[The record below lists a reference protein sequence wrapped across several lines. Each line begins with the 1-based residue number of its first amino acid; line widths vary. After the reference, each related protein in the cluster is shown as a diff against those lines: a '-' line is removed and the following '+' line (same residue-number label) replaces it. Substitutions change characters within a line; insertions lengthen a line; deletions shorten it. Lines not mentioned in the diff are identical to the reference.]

1 MKTKIRHLA
10 LLVAGCLA
18 PVMASA
24 TNGYFAHGYGIKA
37 KGMAGVGIALPQDG
51 LAAATNPAGIAFLG
65 NRVDLGVEIFAPL
78 RSSTI
83 SGNNGIPPYMIP
95 SLDGSYSGTNEDRNS
110 FLVPEFGYNR
120 MLNPNLALG
129 LAVYGNGGMNTSYAR
144 SPFMM
149 LGGSNPAGVDLSQL
163 FIAPTVAY
171 KLNPNHSLGVS
182 LNLAYQRFSAKGL
195 EPFAAFGFSSA
206 PDKVSNV
213 GSDASA
219 GWGVRVGWTGQVSD
233 ALTMGATYQSK
244 TQMGKFDKYAG
255 LFAEQGSF
263 DIPANYGIGAAFK
276 ASPRLT
282 LAADVQRIEY
292 GGIASIANPVANLF
306 RPDGSGMLGGSN
318 GAGFGW
324 RDMTVFK
331 LGVAWKQND
340 QVTFRAGYSTGRQ
353 PIPAGETFFNIL
365 APGVIEQHLTV
376 GMTWQAGGGKE
387 ISAYYMHAFS
397 KNVNG
402 SNSIPMQMGGGEAN
416 LRMHQNAL
424 GFALGWRI

>member
-1 MKTKIRHLA
+1 VKTKIRHLA

-65 NRVDLGVEIFAPL
+65 NRVDLGVEIFSPL

-83 SGNNGIPPYMIP
+83 SGNSGIPPYMIP

-144 SPFMM
+144 SPF
-149 LGGSNPAGVDLSQL
+149 
-163 FIAPTVAY
+163 
-171 KLNPNHSLGVS
+171 
-182 LNLAYQRFSAKGL
+182 
-195 EPFAAFGFSSA
+195 AAFGFSSA
-206 PDKVSNV
+206 ADKVSNV
-213 GSDASA
+213 GSDSSA

-365 APGVIEQHLTV
+365 APGVIEQHLTL

-402 SNSIPMQMGGGEAN
+402 SNSIPQMQMGGGEAN